1 MKAARS
7 DHESPDGRR
16 LRSAASA
23 RFAAWVEGEARQMP
37 LPGSGATRERFALL
51 QGLGR
56 ADLSLT
62 RLAEGHAD
70 ATAILHELGAPPP
83 APRERWGVWAAQP
96 PGAVLKATP
105 EGTGAWRL
113 DGVKAFCSGA
123 GSCTHALVTAE
134 TDAGRRLF
142 AVGTEHPGCAAV
154 AGSWQAVG
162 MAGSDTP
169 DVVFDAV
176 PALPVGGVDAYTH
189 RPGFWH
195 GGVGVAACWLGGAR
209 GVADTLLRSVRRRE
223 PDQLTAAHLG
233 AVDTALYSAE
243 CVLGTAA
250 AEIDADPADAGAGAV
265 VRAARTR
272 AVVADV
278 CARVLDEVGRALG
291 AGPLCHDGEHAQ
303 RVADLGVYIRQ
314 HHAER
319 DLAALGSALAADG
332 DRSGSPGR
340 AR

>member
-1 MKAARS
+1 MKIARP
-7 DHESPDGRR
+7 DDASPDGRL
-16 LRSAASA
+16 LRSTASA
-23 RFAAWVEGEARQMP
+23 RFAAWVADEAREMP

-51 QGLGR
+51 HDLGR
-56 ADLSLT
+56 TDLSLT

-83 APRERWGVWAAQP
+83 APEERWGVWAAQP
-96 PGAVLKATP
+96 PGAVLKATQ
-105 EGTGAWRL
+105 EGRGAWRL

-142 AVGTEHPGCAAV
+142 VVDTGHPGCAAV

-169 DVVFDAV
+169 DVTFAAV
-176 PALPVGGVDAYTH
+176 PALPLGEVEAYTQ

-209 GVADTLLRSVRRRE
+209 GVAETLVRAVRRRE

-233 AVDTALYSAE
+233 AVDSALYSAE
-243 CVLGTAA
+243 CVLERAA
-250 AEIDADPADAGAGAV
+250 GEIDADPADTGAQAL

-278 CARVLDEVGRALG
+278 CARVLDVVGRALG

-319 DLAALGSALAADG
+319 DLAALGSELA
-332 DRSGSPGR
+332 GR
-340 AR
+340 HDLLSSSEGAR